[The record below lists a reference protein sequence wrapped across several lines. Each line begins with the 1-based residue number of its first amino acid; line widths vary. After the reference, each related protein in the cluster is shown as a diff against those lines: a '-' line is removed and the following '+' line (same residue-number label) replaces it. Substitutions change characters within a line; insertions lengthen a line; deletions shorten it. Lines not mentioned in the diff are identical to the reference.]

1 MLTTDLHA
9 HFLFATDDGPQTLE
23 ESLRMVRLAVAD
35 GVWDVYC
42 TSHLDT
48 EDNVT
53 AILADRKMKREALQQ
68 AAAAEGLSV
77 TFHRGAEWMLT
88 PEMVEVLPETPE
100 GWLGSSR
107 AFLFEI
113 SAYHPFSVVPM
124 AVKATAARGLKPLFA
139 HPERYRQLATMDAAA
154 ALMPVVAAGAA
165 LQLTAA
171 SFTGLFGS
179 RAEKLA
185 WTILDAFPEDVVLA
199 SDAHESEVRVP
210 GLARAADLI
219 ENKRPGAVA
228 RMEKRMAAL
237 LTAA

>member
-1 MLTTDLHA
+1 MTRLTA
-9 HFLFATDDGPQTLE
+9 
-23 ESLRMVRLAVAD
+23 AD
-35 GVWDVYC
+35 GVRDVYC

-48 EDNVT
+48 EDNVAT
-53 AILADRKMKREALQQ
+53 ILADRKMKREALQQ

-88 PEMVEVLPETPE
+88 PEMAEVLPETPE

-139 HPERYRQLATMDAAA
+139 HPERYRQLATTDAAA
-154 ALMPVVAAGAA
+154 ALVPVVAAGAA

-171 SFTGLFGS
+171 SFTGLFGA

-210 GLARAADLI
+210 GLSKAAALI
-219 ENKRPGAVA
+219 EKKRPGAVA
-228 RMEKRMAAL
+228 RMEKHMAAL

>member
-9 HFLFATDDGPQTLE
+9 HFLFATDDGPRTLE
-23 ESLRMVRLAVAD
+23 ESLRMTRLAAAD
-35 GVWDVYC
+35 GVRDVYC

-48 EDNVT
+48 EDKV
-53 AILADRKMKREALQQ
+53 AAVLADRKMKREALQQ
-68 AAAAEGLSV
+68 AAAAEELPV

-139 HPERYRQLATMDAAA
+139 HPERYRQLATTDAAA
-154 ALMPVVAAGAA
+154 SLEPVVAAGAA

-171 SFTGLFGS
+171 SFTGLFGA

-210 GLARAADLI
+210 GLARAAALI
-219 ENKRPGAVA
+219 EKKRPGAVA

-237 LTAA
+237 LTTA